1 MNPLAYLLISLGLTS
16 IVLTIIF
23 SIAWFS
29 FGRRPYA
36 LLWSIAFLFATLQW
50 TLNLS
55 SQKLPLSFETYWMLV
70 SLCSA
75 LTLSLSVAAFR
86 MRAGLSNRIV
96 WYIVI
101 NALDL
106 GAIAYFLMAHPHTG
120 LRTAI
125 GPLYATIMMAACIH
139 AIAYPRRLQPAE
151 WGMMISAGIFG
162 LCEAAAAIAILS
174 GGATGTQESTDLY
187 RAINFLSLPAAYTGM
202 GLFTVLI
209 LASDMSK
216 EMKTLALTDSLTGV
230 MNLRGFKDAAHRV
243 LSAARRTNKAL
254 SVIVC
259 DVDFFKSINDR
270 HGHAGGDVCLS
281 EFAKHL
287 QKSARGQDV
296 IARVGGEEFALLLP
310 DTTLEA
316 AAATAERL
324 RSSLA
329 ELAVQHDGISIQM
342 RASFGVST
350 AQSVD
355 DDLDTLLKRADEALY
370 RSKHEGR
377 NRVSVYKNPVNG

>member
-1 MNPLAYLLISLGLTS
+1 
-16 IVLTIIF
+16 
-23 SIAWFS
+23 
-29 FGRRPYA
+29 
-36 LLWSIAFLFATLQW
+36 
-50 TLNLS
+50 
-55 SQKLPLSFETYWMLV
+55 MLV

-75 LTLSLSVAAFR
+75 FTLSLSVVAFR
-86 MRAGLSNRIV
+86 IRAGLPNRIV
-96 WYIVI
+96 WYLVI

-106 GAIAYFLMAHPHTG
+106 GAIAYFLIVHPHTG
-120 LRTAI
+120 LRIAI
-125 GPLYATIMMAACIH
+125 GPLYATMMMAACIH
-139 AIAYPRRLQPAE
+139 AIAYPRHLQLAE
-151 WGMMISAGIFG
+151 WGMMISAGVFG
-162 LCEAAAAIAILS
+162 FCEAAAAIAILG
-174 GGATGTQESTDLY
+174 GGATGTQESLDLY

-216 EMKTLALTDSLTGV
+216 EMKTLALTDSLTGA

-243 LSAARRTNKAL
+243 LSSARRTDKKA

-281 EFAKHL
+281 EFAQLLK
-287 QKSARGQDV
+287 KSVRGQDV
-296 IARVGGEEFALLLP
+296 VARVGGEEFALLLP

-329 ELAVQHDGISIQM
+329 ELAVHHDGISIPM

-350 AQSVD
+350 AENVD

-377 NRVSVYKNPVNG
+377 NRVSVHTNPING